1 MVGLSVCQ
9 SLPVKISFCVHF
21 HWPVLV
27 PTENINDRLFDEWI
41 SLKIDTGGL
50 IANLVKTKEC
60 ATIVDGW
67 LKLNVEKYT
76 RLDFRNTCKHTLQIH
91 VFVG

>member
-1 MVGLSVCQ
+1 MSVSPCQNKLLCTLSLASV
-9 SLPVKISFCVHF
+9 
-21 HWPVLV
+21 
-27 PTENINDRLFDEWI
+27 ENINDRLFDEWI

-67 LKLNVEKYT
+67 L
-76 RLDFRNTCKHTLQIH
+76 
-91 VFVG
+91 